1 MALLISRY
9 MGDSNTLLTSK
20 HVNVKKI
27 REMFEEEDSL
37 VFLCGDDKLK
47 VAPLKTYLSGMGIR
61 ITLRQYEGGHTVDIA
76 GDFSVQGGPVAFN
89 QLARRE
95 HQRPLFFLLSLC
107 FNRCK
112 MVCPEDVLFM
122 ILNYITQKDLIHGR
136 FNGMNFIVRG
146 ASPPNP
152 P

>member
-1 MALLISRY
+1 MAFLISRY
-9 MGDSNTLLTSK
+9 RGDSNTLLTSK
-20 HVNVKKI
+20 NVNVKKI
-27 REMFEEEDSL
+27 REICEEEDSV
-37 VFLCGDDKLK
+37 VFLCGDEKLK

-89 QLARRE
+89 QNARRQ
-95 HQRPLFFLLSLC
+95 HQRSLFFLLSLC

-136 FNGMNFIVRG
+136 FNGLEFMIK
-146 ASPPNP
+146 P
-152 P
+152 